1 MVKRAGFTFVE
12 LIFAIVIIAITAM
25 SLPMMNHILSK
36 NMEENLVQEAIF
48 AAAAELNDITTLH
61 WDENSIGNSNTNGLA
76 DVIDIG
82 SFCESNRSS
91 SRYRLRNGHILQPFH
106 RKCLNDLSPLVSYS
120 NTNASV
126 DAVEDRLHSKKNLF
140 INTPSAKGYKESYK
154 STLTIKYSPSFNGM
168 EANMKQINVEIEN
181 SSGDT
186 IVKLSAY
193 IANIGEVDYYK
204 RSF

>member
-76 DVIDIG
+76 DVINSG
-82 SFCESNRSS
+82 LCEHNSSS
-91 SRYRLRNGHILQPFH
+91 SRYRLRSGHILQPFH
-106 RKCLNDLSPLVSYS
+106 RKCLNDLSQGVSHS

-168 EANMKQINVEIEN
+168 EPNMKQINVEIEN